1 MDRLAV
7 SGGGAPFPAPR
18 DVLELLKPVTW
29 FPPIW
34 AFMCGVVSSGVPI
47 ADRWPFLIAGV
58 LLTGPLV
65 CGTSQAVNDWF
76 DRHVDAINEPNRPI
90 PSGRIA
96 GRWGLWIACVGTV
109 LALAVAWATGAW
121 VFAATCLG
129 LAFAWAYSAPPFRL
143 KVSGIWGPA
152 AVALT
157 YEGLTWFT
165 GASVMAGALPRTAVL
180 LILGLY
186 SFGAFGIMTLNDFK
200 AVEGD
205 RAMGIRSLP
214 AVMGIDPAARLACV
228 VMAAP
233 QIVVVALLWS
243 WDHRVVAGIVATFL
257 VGQIGLM
264 TRLLRDPLKYTPWY
278 NATGTS
284 LYVFGMLASAFG
296 LGGVFGL

>member
-1 MDRLAV
+1 MDR
-7 SGGGAPFPAPR
+7 STAPAMATQLPAPR

-34 AFMCGVVSSGVPI
+34 AFMCGVVSSGVPLG
-47 ADRWPFLIAGV
+47 DRWPFLIAGI

-76 DRHVDAINEPNRPI
+76 DRHVDAINEPKRPI

-96 GRWGLWIACVGTV
+96 GRWGLWIACIGTG
-109 LALAVAWATGAW
+109 LALAVASVTGPW
-121 VFAATCLG
+121 VLAATCLG

-143 KVSGIWGPA
+143 KISGIWGPA

-165 GASVMAGALPRTAVL
+165 GASVMAGALPSAAVL

-214 AVMGIDPAARLACV
+214 AVMGIGPAARLACV

-233 QIVVVALLWS
+233 QLVVVAMLWS
-243 WDHRVVAGIVATFL
+243 WDHRLVASIVAAFL
-257 VGQIGLM
+257 AGQLGLM
-264 TRLLRDPLKYTPWY
+264 TRLLRNPLKYTPWY

-296 LGGVFGL
+296 LGGVIGL